1 MVARSLLI
9 LKEINS
15 TLIDVQ
21 RQKTCTCNANLTH
34 LLRQWTEGGE
44 ESHSGA
50 ASGSQAE
57 APGWTGARGAVGDD
71 CSGLAEAE
79 TGGCWAERG
88 IDIGVMFSS
97 EGTGIRCWP
106 EGTDDIDNIGMIVS
120 EGVVVSSKTGL
131 PGCCSG

>member
-1 MVARSLLI
+1 MARSLLI
-9 LKEINS
+9 LKEVNS

-21 RQKTCTCNANLTH
+21 RQKRTCTCNASLAH

-57 APGWTGARGAVGDD
+57 APGWTGARGAVGDV

-79 TGGCWAERG
+79 TGGCWAGRG

-97 EGTGIRCWP
+97 EGAGIRCWP
-106 EGTDDIDNIGMIVS
+106 EGTADIDNIGMIVS